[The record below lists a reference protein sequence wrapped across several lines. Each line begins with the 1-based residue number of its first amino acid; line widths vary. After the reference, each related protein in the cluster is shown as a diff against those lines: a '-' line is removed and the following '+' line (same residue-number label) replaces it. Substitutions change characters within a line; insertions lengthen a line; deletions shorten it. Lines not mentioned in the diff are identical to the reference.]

1 MSGYLLVLLA
11 CLLTCGGQLCQKQ
24 AARGWRLPAAVRR
37 RYLLRWLTLALALL
51 AAGMAVWLAVLQRLP
66 LSQAYPMLSL
76 NFVLVTLASRRVFK
90 ESITPRHWCGVVT
103 IVAGIVLMSLPL

>member
-1 MSGYLLVLLA
+1 
-11 CLLTCGGQLCQKQ
+11 
-24 AARGWRLPAAVRR
+24 
-37 RYLLRWLTLALALL
+37 
-51 AAGMAVWLAVLQRLP
+51 VWLAVLQRLP

-76 NFVLVTLASRRVFK
+76 NFVLVTLASHRVFK

>member
-24 AARGWRLPAAVRR
+24 AARGWRLPATVRR
-37 RYLLRWLTLALALL
+37 RYLLSWLILALTLL
-51 AAGMAVWLAVLQRLP
+51 AAGMVVWLAVLQRLP

-76 NFVLVTLASRRVFK
+76 NFVLVTLASRRMFK

>member
-24 AARGWRLPAAVRR
+24 AARGWRLPTAVRR
-37 RYLLRWLTLALALL
+37 RYLLRWLALALTLL

-76 NFVLVTLASRRVFK
+76 NFVLVTLASHRVFK